1 MDYKLLIKEILKYC
15 KDKRAMLDRFAN
27 NGISTDVD
35 IGRAY
40 ELNRIIDLIER
51 EEEKND

>member
-1 MDYKLLIKEILKYC
+1 MDYKLLVKEIMKYC
-15 KDKRAMLDRFAN
+15 KEKRSMLDSFAN
-27 NGISTDVD
+27 NGMSTDVD

-51 EEEKND
+51 EVEKYD